1 MASLDIWVCHL
12 VCEKYYYF
20 WLVHHPSFVLI
31 CRYCLYS
38 RWKNEAGERI
48 PALMRV
54 RGNALQRIK
63 HIMKR
68 VSKENI
74 KPQGRLIG
82 KLSHAAPAFLFDYM
96 LLQVIIFTYNFVQP
110 LYKIGKCVSDR
121 AQWWLQMQVQNNV
134 AWRFWV
140 NNYKIDYYND

>member
-1 MASLDIWVCHL
+1 MLAPVFLCTALNRERPEIDKIVFS
-12 VCEKYYYF
+12 
-20 WLVHHPSFVLI
+20 
-31 CRYCLYS
+31 RYCLYS

-96 LLQVIIFTYNFVQP
+96 LLQVRFFCETFWCKIQAKNWAITFIILLSLFAMFS
-110 LYKIGKCVSDR
+110 KHR
-121 AQWWLQMQVQNNV
+121 
-134 AWRFWV
+134 
-140 NNYKIDYYND
+140 

>member
-1 MASLDIWVCHL
+1 M
-12 VCEKYYYF
+12 
-20 WLVHHPSFVLI
+20 
-31 CRYCLYS
+31 YS

-48 PALMRV
+48 PSLMRV
-54 RGNALQRIK
+54 RGNSLQRIK

-96 LLQVIIFTYNFVQP
+96 LLQVCLTRLKGYVGIRK
-110 LYKIGKCVSDR
+110 LYTIVEGMGYVKLKKMPKS
-121 AQWWLQMQVQNNV
+121 LKHN
-134 AWRFWV
+134 
-140 NNYKIDYYND
+140 